1 MLPRQERPLLRLAD
15 LTYKAAKRVIVTL
28 VGVTVLL
35 IGVVL
40 LVTPGPAL
48 VVIPVGLAILG
59 LEWAWARRL
68 LRTVKDKSG
77 AALKRV
83 GMGDFLRDLLGR
95 RPTDS

>member
-1 MLPRQERPLLRLAD
+1 VLLRLAD
-15 LTYKAAKRVIVTL
+15 LTYKTARRVVVTL

-35 IGVVL
+35 IGLVL

-59 LEWAWARRL
+59 LEWAWARQL
-68 LRTVKDKSG
+68 LRAVKDKSG

-83 GMGDFLRDLLGR
+83 GLGEFLRDLFGSR
-95 RPTDS
+95 SADG

>member
-1 MLPRQERPLLRLAD
+1 MLPRQERPLLRLVD
-15 LTYKAAKRVIVTL
+15 LTYKAARRVVVTL

-68 LRTVKDKSG
+68 LSAVKDKSG

-83 GMGDFLRDLLGR
+83 GIGDLLRDLFGR
-95 RPTDS
+95 RPADG